1 MQILTWKTGLGKHHY
16 TKQLVTVT
24 KAVQMLLNE
33 GDDSGAEDR
42 DARNHSPM
50 TIRRAKETGTH
61 GGEVFSD
68 LNDIPKTSHPSSHL
82 DSAVIA
88 VLLSDQSTATIEP
101 YGQAGFSTP
110 SKIVI
115 NVKGKVGTYFMKT
128 GPDGEMFKGKLKF
141 SQVL

>member
-1 MQILTWKTGLGKHHY
+1 
-16 TKQLVTVT
+16 
-24 KAVQMLLNE
+24 MLLNK
-33 GDDSGAEDR
+33 GADSGA
-42 DARNHSPM
+42 NKTHS
-50 TIRRAKETGTH
+50 
-61 GGEVFSD
+61 GEVFSD
-68 LNDIPKTSHPSSHL
+68 RDDIPKTPYPSSHL
-82 DSAVIA
+82 DSAVIT

-115 NVKGKVGTYFMKT
+115 NFKGKVGTYFMKI